1 MNDKSSFFQ
10 FNIRPWVFWPP
21 FILLILAVLLSI
33 LLPESFIETIRNTQ
47 QNILTNFSLGFSWV
61 SLLMTLLVLAVLFS
75 PLGKYRIGGD
85 SAIPRLNRIG
95 WFAIVL
101 CTTIAVGILFWGAAE
116 PLSHFLYPP
125 DFKAFPPHSEEA
137 KAFALGALYFH
148 WGFTPYAIYAVPAL
162 VFALMYYSGRS
173 RFSLGIMLRPLIGNT
188 PHRLWETGLDLFS
201 LFALVTG
208 MAAALG
214 AGILSLSGG
223 FLAFFPGLDP
233 TILTG
238 FITLAILITFIISAS
253 TGIEKGIRNLS
264 LFNLGFFFLIAV
276 LFVFLGEKSKIVGSI
291 LTGFSHYFANFTDL
305 SLQLSGAGNKWTYDW
320 STFNFAMWMAWAP
333 MTALFLG
340 KIAVGRTVREFLL
353 VNWFL
358 PALFC
363 LIWMGIFGG
372 TTLDFASLN
381 VGDYIILFEN
391 SGPESI
397 IYRVFEDMGY
407 FKLFAQL
414 FILGIFISYVTAAD
428 SSTDALASIS
438 MKKQEGDPFRSDTN
452 LKVIWGVLIGF
463 LSWIM
468 ISYSGIDGVRILS
481 VIGGLPALFFLLL
494 VSVCLLM
501 LLISPKKY
509 LGHAEKRR

>member
-1 MNDKSSFFQ
+1 M
-10 FNIRPWVFWPP
+10 
-21 FILLILAVLLSI
+21 
-33 LLPESFIETIRNTQ
+33 
-47 QNILTNFSLGFSWV
+47 
-61 SLLMTLLVLAVLFS
+61 SLLMTLLTASAVFS
-75 PLGKYRIGGD
+75 PLGKYKIGGKK
-85 SAIPRLNRIG
+85 AVPRLNRVS

-101 CTTIAVGILFWGAAE
+101 CTTIAVGILFWGSAE
-116 PLSHFLYPP
+116 PLSHLLFPP
-125 DFKAFPPHSEEA
+125 DFKGFEPNSEKA
-137 KAFALGALYFH
+137 KSFALGALFFH
-148 WGFTPYAIYAVPAL
+148 WGFTPYAIYALPAV
-162 VFALMYYSGRS
+162 VFALMYYSGNS
-173 RFSLGIMLRPLIGNT
+173 QFSLGIMLRPILGSS
-188 PHRLWETGLDLFS
+188 PHPFWETGLDMFS
-201 LFALVTG
+201 LFALVSG

-223 FLAFFPGLDP
+223 FLAFFPSLNA
-233 TILTG
+233 TLLTG
-238 FITLAILITFIISAS
+238 IITLVILITFIISAS
-253 TGIEKGIRNLS
+253 TGIEKGIKNLS
-264 LFNLGFFFLIAV
+264 LFNLGFFCLIAI
-276 LFVFLGEKSKIVGSI
+276 LFVILGEKAKIFDSI
-291 LTGFSHYFANFTDL
+291 LTGFTEYFSNFADL
-305 SLQLSGAGNKWTYDW
+305 SLQLSGAGNSWTYDW

-340 KIAVGRTVREFLL
+340 KIAIGRTVREFLL

-372 TTLDFASLN
+372 TTVDFASN
-381 VGDYIILFEN
+381 DSEVYKKLFLN

-397 IYRVFEDMGY
+397 IYQVFEDMGH
-407 FKLFAQL
+407 FRMFAQL

-438 MKKQEGDPFRSDTN
+438 MKKQDGDPFRSDTN

-468 ISYSGIDGVRILS
+468 ITFSGIDGVRILS

-501 LLISPKKY
+501 ILISPKKY
-509 LGHAEKRR
+509 LGDQ

>member
-1 MNDKSSFFQ
+1 MAKNTSFFR
-10 FNIRPWVFWPP
+10 FKVRPWVFWPP
-21 FILLILAVLLSI
+21 FILLIVAVFSSI
-33 LLPESFIETIRNTQ
+33 LFSDSFINVVRRIQ
-47 QNILTNFSLGFSWV
+47 LGILAHFSLGFSWI
-61 SLLMTLLVLAVLFS
+61 SFGMTLLAIAVLFS
-75 PLGKYRIGGD
+75 PLGHYKIGGK
-85 SAIPRLNRIG
+85 SAVPRLNKIS

-101 CTTIAVGILFWGAAE
+101 CTTIAVGILFWGSAE
-116 PLSHFLYPP
+116 PLSHFLFPP
-125 DFKAFPPHSEEA
+125 DFKGFEPNSEEA
-137 KAFALGALYFH
+137 KSFALGALYFH

-162 VFALMYYSGRS
+162 VFALMYYSGNS
-173 RFSLGIMLRPLIGNT
+173 RFSLSIMLRPMIGNS
-188 PHRLWETGLDLFS
+188 PHRFWETGLDMFS

-223 FLAFFPGLDP
+223 FLAFFPEFDP
-233 TILTG
+233 TFLTG
-238 FITLAILITFIISAS
+238 FITLAILVTFIVSAS
-253 TGIEKGIRNLS
+253 TGIEKGIKNLS
-264 LFNLGFFFLIAV
+264 LFNLGFFFLITF
-276 LFVFLGEKSKIVGSI
+276 LFVILGKKGKILNSI
-291 LTGFSHYFANFTDL
+291 LTGFTHYFSNFTDL
-305 SLQLSGAGNKWTYDW
+305 SLQLSGAGNNWTYDW

-340 KIAVGRTVREFLL
+340 KIAVGRTVREFLM

-372 TTLDFASLN
+372 TTVDFASNNPEIYKDL
-381 VGDYIILFEN
+381 YQN

-397 IYRVFEDMGY
+397 IYRVFDDMGY
-407 FKLFAQL
+407 FKIFAQL
-414 FILGIFISYVTAAD
+414 FILGIFISNVTAAD

-438 MKKQEGDPFRSDTN
+438 MEKQDGDPFRSDTN

-463 LSWIM
+463 LSWVM
-468 ISYSGIDGVRILS
+468 ITYSGIDGVRILS

-501 LLISPKKY
+501 ILISPKKY
-509 LGHAEKRR
+509 LPNQ

>member
-1 MNDKSSFFQ
+1 
-10 FNIRPWVFWPP
+10 
-21 FILLILAVLLSI
+21 
-33 LLPESFIETIRNTQ
+33 
-47 QNILTNFSLGFSWV
+47 
-61 SLLMTLLVLAVLFS
+61 MTLLTAVAIFS
-75 PLGKYRIGGD
+75 PLGNYKIGGQN
-85 SAIPRLNRIG
+85 AIPRLKRIS

-101 CTTIAVGILFWGAAE
+101 CTTIAVGILFWGSAE
-116 PLSHFLYPP
+116 PLSHYL
-125 DFKAFPPHSEEA
+125 FPPEFKGFEPNSEAA
-137 KAFALGALYFH
+137 KSFALGALYFH

-162 VFALMYYSGRS
+162 VFALMYYSGKS
-173 RFSLGIMLRPLIGNT
+173 NFSLSIMLRPILGSYPNKF
-188 PHRLWETGLDLFS
+188 WVAGLDMFS

-223 FLAFFPGLDP
+223 FLAFFPQLDP
-233 TILTG
+233 TFLTVI
-238 FITLAILITFIISAS
+238 ITLAILLTFIISAS
-253 TGIEKGIRNLS
+253 TGIEKGIKNLS
-264 LFNLGFFFLIAV
+264 LFNLGFFFLIAI
-276 LFVFLGEKSKIVGSI
+276 LFVIFGEKAHIFNSI
-291 LTGFSHYFANFTDL
+291 GTGFIEYFSNFTDL
-305 SLQLSGAGNKWTYDW
+305 SLQLSGAGNSWTYDW

-340 KIAVGRTVREFLL
+340 KIAIGRTVREFLL

-372 TTLDFASLN
+372 TTVDFASN
-381 VGDYIILFEN
+381 DSEVYKGLFLN

-397 IYRVFEDMGY
+397 IYQVFEDMGY
-407 FKLFAQL
+407 FKMFAQL

-438 MKKQEGDPFRSDTN
+438 MKKQDGDPFRSDTN

-463 LSWIM
+463 LSWVM
-468 ISYSGIDGVRILS
+468 ITFSGIDGVRILS

-494 VSVCLLM
+494 VSVCLILI
-501 LLISPKKY
+501 LISPKKY
-509 LGHAEKRR
+509 LGNQ